1 MSVLPAGAALTSW
14 ANAWLRGAV
23 SFDAAVDALA
33 DAGIATVRG
42 LPDNAGVVPIGWAL
56 TELRTHDERVW
67 LVLPAPGD
75 IRGVPPMPG
84 LAAVA
89 VQAGQLVRGSRLA
102 LTPDPDPS
110 AESGWLAWDLRELSV
125 IPAPAEQLTLAQA
138 AGTLRMATVQ
148 ASDLLGDLD
157 VARWNP
163 AAAELLRRPDGRRLP
178 LPPDHDREAALLVA
192 RAQALLGILDLAGAD
207 APGAALSAS
216 AAASR
221 EAALAPLRVVVRDAL
236 AVAISHPAVP
246 DARPANADITRSA
259 PPVVGERTHP
269 RS

>member
-1 MSVLPAGAALTSW
+1 MSVLPTGAALTSW

-56 TELRTHDERVW
+56 TELRAHDQRVR

-75 IRGVPPMPG
+75 IRGVPPVPG

-89 VQAGQLVRGSRLA
+89 VHAGQLVRGSRLA
-102 LTPDPDPS
+102 FTPDPDPS

-138 AGTLRMATVQ
+138 EGALRVATLQAT
-148 ASDLLGDLD
+148 DLLRDLD

-163 AAAELLRRPDGRRLP
+163 AAAELLRPRVGRRLP
-178 LPPDHDREAALLVA
+178 LPPDHDREATVLVG
-192 RAQALLGILDLAGAD
+192 RAQSLCGILDLAGAD

-216 AAASR
+216 AASAR

-246 DARPANADITRSA
+246 IAA
-259 PPVVGERTHP
+259 PVVGERTPP